1 MIYSS
6 VMAIKS
12 KKKAGHLAE
21 NRKARFNYI
30 IEETLECGI
39 VLQGTE
45 VKSVKAGHISFPDS
59 FVEISKGE
67 MFIKNLQITP
77 WDFGNIFNH
86 RIDRYRKLLAHKKE
100 IERLER
106 KVNERGYTLIPLK
119 FYLVNGR
126 VKVEI
131 GLCKGKKDFDKRAS
145 IRDRDVKRDMDREV
159 RRKYL

>member
-1 MIYSS
+1 
-6 VMAIKS
+6 MAIKS
-12 KKKAGHLAE
+12 KKKPGYLAE

-45 VKSVKAGHISFPDS
+45 VKSIKAGHISFQDS
-59 FVEISKGE
+59 FVEISRSE
-67 MFIKNLQITP
+67 LYIKNLHITP
-77 WDFGNIFNH
+77 WDYGNIFNH
-86 RIDRYRKLLAHKKE
+86 RADRYRKLLAHKKE

-106 KVNERGYTLIPLK
+106 KVNEKGYTLVPLK

-131 GLCKGKKDFDKRAS
+131 GLCKGKKAYDKRAS

-159 RRKYL
+159 RKKYL